1 MKVNIEKNDRY
12 IVLTINEKNFTSA
25 NVSELKSEF
34 AIQIAAGNHM
44 IILNLEQVEF
54 LDSSGLGAI
63 LNGDRNAKEHG
74 GVFVIYG
81 VNENV
86 MTLFKI
92 AKLDKVLSITGTKK
106 EAIDLL
112 IMEELERDLKGE
124 S

>member
-1 MKVNIEKNDRY
+1 MKVTIEKNDRY

-25 NVSELKSEF
+25 NVSELKAEF
-34 AIQIAAGNHM
+34 AIQIAEGNTF

-63 LNGDRNAKEHG
+63 LNGDRNAKENNG
-74 GVFVIYG
+74 IFVIYG

-86 MTLFKI
+86 MTLLKI

-112 IMEELERDLKGE
+112 IFEELERDLKGN

>member
-25 NVSELKSEF
+25 NVSELKAEF
-34 AIQIAAGNHM
+34 AIQVAEGNTF
-44 IILNLEQVEF
+44 IILNLEHVEF

-63 LNGDRNAKEHG
+63 LNGDRNAKENG
-74 GVFVIYG
+74 GIFIIYG

-112 IMEELERDLKGE
+112 IFEELERDLKGTN
-124 S
+124 